1 MAIIQNTLYL
11 TTPKTVVLRD
21 HLTLRIEI
29 EKQTRLTVP
38 IHHLESICAFG
49 QIVVTPPAMA
59 LCWANQVAVHY
70 HTENGYLLAQVIG
83 SGDTRY
89 LLRRAQYAA
98 ADSPED
104 AARLARQ
111 FVAGKLQ
118 NSRSNLL
125 RSAREADRAS
135 DRTELARAADELAR
149 LVRQLSDDLKSEPDD
164 TSPVDPDCGLR
175 ETLDPIRGLEGLGA
189 KIYFSVFQYMLKQ
202 QRENFKFVN
211 RTRRPPRDRV
221 NCLLSFIYALVRHD
235 CLAALSTAG
244 LDPYVGWLHATRAG
258 RPACAL
264 DLMEEFRPCLAERL
278 ALTLINRRQIEPKH
292 FREREGGAVEFTDQG
307 RREVIQAWQR
317 RKQTEVKHPL
327 FKQNIRIGQVFSIQA
342 KLLAR
347 KLRGDIPD
355 YIPFIIK

>member
-11 TTPKTVVLRD
+11 TTPGTVVHRD

-29 EKQTRLTVP
+29 AKQTRLTVP

-49 QIVVTPPAMA
+49 QVVVTPPAMA
-59 LCWANQVAVHY
+59 LCWDHQVAVHY
-70 HTENGYLLAQVIG
+70 HTENGYLLAQVLG

-98 ADSPED
+98 ADNPDEAS
-104 AARLARQ
+104 RLARQ
-111 FVAGKLQ
+111 FVAGKMQ
-118 NSRSNLL
+118 NARTNVL
-125 RSAREADRAS
+125 RASREADDADGAILS
-135 DRTELARAADELAR
+135 DAAIELAKLIRR
-149 LVRQLSDDLKSEPDD
+149 LGNI
-164 TSPVDPDCGLR
+164 SPRSPKFGLR

-189 KIYFSVFQYMLKQ
+189 RSYFSVFQYMLKQ
-202 QRENFKFVN
+202 QRNDFRFAV
-211 RTRRPPRDRV
+211 RTQRPPRDRT

-235 CLAALSTAG
+235 CLAALTTAG
-244 LDPYVGWLHATRAG
+244 LDPYVGWLHSTRAG

-278 ALTLINRRQIEPKH
+278 VLTLINRRQIAPKH

-307 RREVIQAWQR
+307 RKEVIRAYQE
-317 RKQTEVKHPL
+317 RKKIEIKHPL
-327 FKQNIRIGQVFSIQA
+327 FKKPILWGQIFGIQA

-347 KLRGDIPD
+347 NLRGDIPE
-355 YIPFIIK
+355 YIPFIPK

>member
-1 MAIIQNTLYL
+1 MAIVQNTLYL
-11 TTPKTVVLRD
+11 TTPGTVVVRD
-21 HLTLRIEI
+21 HLTLRVEI
-29 EKQTRLTVP
+29 EKETRLTVP

-49 QIVVTPPAMA
+49 RVVVTPPAMA
-59 LCWANQVAVHY
+59 LCWEHQVAIHY
-70 HTENGYLLAQVIG
+70 HTENGYLLAQVLG

-104 AARLARQ
+104 ATRIARQ

-118 NSRSNLL
+118 NSRANLL
-125 RSAREADRAS
+125 RSGREAAADS
-135 DRTELARAADELAR
+135 DRTKLAETAAEIAR
-149 LVRQLSDDLKSEPDD
+149 LIRQLDRALEV
-164 TSPVDPDCGLR
+164 TGGCGLR
-175 ETLDPIRGLEGLGA
+175 EALDPIRGMEGLGA

-202 QRENFKFVN
+202 QREEFKFVI
-211 RTRRPPRDRV
+211 RTRRPPRDRI

-235 CLAALSTAG
+235 CLAALTTAG

-278 ALTLINRRQIEPKH
+278 ALTLINRRQIEPRH
-292 FREREGGAVEFTDQG
+292 FREREGGSVEFTDKG
-307 RREVIQAWQR
+307 RKEVIQAWQQ
-317 RKQTEVKHPL
+317 RKQTEIRHTL
-327 FKQNIRIGQVFSIQA
+327 FKETIRLGQVFSIQA

-355 YIPFIIK
+355 YIPFIPK

>member
-1 MAIIQNTLYL
+1 MAVIQNTLYL
-11 TTPKTVVLRD
+11 TTPGTIVLRD
-21 HLTLRIEI
+21 HLTLRVEI
-29 EKQTRLTVP
+29 KKEIRLTVP

-49 QIVVTPPAMA
+49 QVVVTPPAMA
-59 LCWANQVAVHY
+59 LCWKHQVAVHY
-70 HTENGYLLAQVIG
+70 HTENGYLLAQVLG

-98 ADSPED
+98 ADSPNE
-104 AARLARQ
+104 ASCLARL

-125 RSAREADRAS
+125 RSGREGEGDS
-135 DRTELARAADELAR
+135 DRGKLEAAAAGLAR
-149 LVRQLSDDLKSEPDD
+149 LIHKLGDDP
-164 TSPVDPDCGLR
+164 TVPQGCGLR
-175 ETLDPIRGLEGLGA
+175 EALDPIRGMEGLAA
-189 KIYFSVFQYMLKQ
+189 KIYFSVFQYMFKQ
-202 QRENFKFVN
+202 QREEFRFVT
-211 RTRRPPRDRV
+211 RTRRPPRDRI

-235 CLAALSTAG
+235 CLVALTTAG

-278 ALTLINRRQIEPKH
+278 ALTLVNRRQILPKH
-292 FREREGGAVEFTDQG
+292 FREREGGAVEFTDRG
-307 RREVIQAWQR
+307 RREVIQAWQQ
-317 RKQTEVKHPL
+317 RKKTEIKHAL
-327 FKQNIRIGQVFSIQA
+327 FKKNIRLGQVFSIQS

-355 YIPFIIK
+355 YVPFIPK

>member
-1 MAIIQNTLYL
+1 MAVIQNTLYL
-11 TTPKTVVLRD
+11 TTRGTVVHRD
-21 HLTLRIEI
+21 HLTLRVEI
-29 EKQTRLTVP
+29 ERQTRLTVP

-49 QIVVTPPAMA
+49 RVVVTPPAMA
-59 LCWANQVAVHY
+59 LCWKNQVAIHF
-70 HTENGYLLAQVIG
+70 HTESGHLLALVLG

-89 LLRRAQYAA
+89 LLRQAQYATA
-98 ADSPED
+98 GDPQD
-104 AARLARQ
+104 ATGIARQ

-125 RSAREADRAS
+125 RSARESGESS
-135 DRTELARAADELAR
+135 DRDELTRAADELAG
-149 LVRQLSDDLKSEPDD
+149 LINQLGNAQTLEPN
-164 TSPVDPDCGLR
+164 CGLR
-175 ETLDPIRGLEGLGA
+175 EALDPIRGMEGLGA
-189 KIYFSVFQYMLKQ
+189 RVYFSAFQYMLKQ
-202 QRENFKFVN
+202 QRDNFRFET

-235 CLAALSTAG
+235 CLAALTTAG

-264 DLMEEFRPCLAERL
+264 DLMEEFRPCLAERM
-278 ALTLINRRQIEPKH
+278 ALTLINRRQVDPGH
-292 FREREGGAVEFTDQG
+292 FREREGGAVEFTDRG

-327 FKQNIRIGQVFSIQA
+327 FEQNILLGQVFSIQA
-342 KLLAR
+342 RLLAR

-355 YIPFIIK
+355 YIPYIPK

>member
-1 MAIIQNTLYL
+1 MAVIQNTLYL
-11 TTPKTVVLRD
+11 TTRGTVVHRD
-21 HLTLRIEI
+21 HLTLRVEI
-29 EKQTRLTVP
+29 ERQTRLTVP

-49 QIVVTPPAMA
+49 RVVVTPPAMA
-59 LCWANQVAVHY
+59 LCWKNQVAIHF
-70 HTENGYLLAQVIG
+70 HTESGYLLALVLG

-89 LLRRAQYAA
+89 LLRKAQYAA
-98 ADSPED
+98 ADNPQD
-104 AARLARQ
+104 ATGIARQ

-125 RSAREADRAS
+125 RSAREADKDS
-135 DRTELARAADELAR
+135 DRKELTRAADEIAGLIH
-149 LVRQLSDDLKSEPDD
+149 QLGVAKPLE
-164 TSPVDPDCGLR
+164 PDCGLR
-175 ETLDPIRGLEGLGA
+175 EALDPIRGMEGLGA
-189 KIYFSVFQYMLKQ
+189 RVYFSAFQYMLKQ
-202 QRENFKFVN
+202 QRDDFRFET

-235 CLAALSTAG
+235 CLAALTAAG

-278 ALTLINRRQIEPKH
+278 ALTLINRRQIEPGH
-292 FREREGGAVEFTDQG
+292 FREREGGAVEFTDRG

-327 FKQNIRIGQVFSIQA
+327 FEQNIHLGQVFSIQA
-342 KLLAR
+342 RLLAR

-355 YIPFIIK
+355 YIPYIPK

>member
-11 TTPKTVVLRD
+11 TTPKTVVLKD
-21 HLTLRIEI
+21 HLTLRVEI
-29 EKQTRLTVP
+29 ERETRLTVP

-49 QIVVTPPAMA
+49 HVVVTPPAMA
-59 LCWANQVAVHY
+59 LCWNHQVAIHY
-70 HTENGYLLAQVIG
+70 HTENGHLLAQVLG

-98 ADSPED
+98 ADNPQD
-104 AARLARQ
+104 AARIARQ

-118 NSRSNLL
+118 NARSNLL
-125 RSAREADRAS
+125 RSGREADTDS
-135 DRTELARAADELAR
+135 DRTELARAADALAR
-149 LVRQLSDDLKSEPDD
+149 LIHQLGNAP
-164 TSPVDPDCGLR
+164 PVAPGSGLR
-175 ETLDPIRGLEGLGA
+175 EVLDPVRGMEGLGTRTYYSA
-189 KIYFSVFQYMLKQ
+189 FQYMLKQ
-202 QRENFKFVN
+202 QREDFRFIT
-211 RTRRPPRDRV
+211 RTRRPPRDRI

-235 CLAALSTAG
+235 CLAALTTAG

-278 ALTLINRRQIEPKH
+278 AFTLINRRQIESRH
-292 FREREGGAVEFTDQG
+292 FREREGGAVEFTDRG

-317 RKQTEVKHPL
+317 RKQAEVKHPL
-327 FKQNIRIGQVFSIQA
+327 FEQNIRIGQVFSIQA
-342 KLLAR
+342 RLLAR

-355 YIPFIIK
+355 YIPFISK

>member
-11 TTPKTVVLRD
+11 TTPGTVVVRD

-29 EKQTRLTVP
+29 ERETRLTVP
-38 IHHLESICAFG
+38 IHHLEGICAFG
-49 QIVVTPPAMA
+49 QVVVTPPAMA
-59 LCWANQVAVHY
+59 LCWRHQVAVHY
-70 HTENGYLLAQVIG
+70 HTENGYLLAQVLG

-98 ADSPED
+98 ADSPEE
-104 AARLARQ
+104 ASCIARQ

-125 RSAREADRAS
+125 RSAREADDES
-135 DRTELARAADELAR
+135 DRGRLAGAAAELAR
-149 LVRQLSDDLKSEPDD
+149 LIRQLGKA
-164 TSPVDPDCGLR
+164 SPVARDCELR
-175 ETLDPIRGLEGLGA
+175 EALDPIRGFEGLGG
-189 KIYFSVFQYMLKQ
+189 KIYFSVFQHMLKQ
-202 QRENFKFVN
+202 QREDFRFVT
-211 RTRRPPRDRV
+211 RTRRPPRDRI

-235 CLAALSTAG
+235 CLAALTTAG

-278 ALTLINRRQIEPKH
+278 ALTLINRRQIESKH
-292 FREREGGAVEFTDQG
+292 FRVREGGAVEFTDRG
-307 RREVIQAWQR
+307 RKEVIQAWQR

-327 FKQNIRIGQVFSIQA
+327 FIQNIRLGQVFSIQA
-342 KLLAR
+342 RLLAR

-355 YIPFIIK
+355 YIPYIPK

>member
-1 MAIIQNTLYL
+1 MAIAQNTLYL
-11 TTPKTVVLRD
+11 TTPGTVVHRD
-21 HLTLRIEI
+21 HLTLRVEI

-49 QIVVTPPAMA
+49 QVVVTPPAMA
-59 LCWANQVAVHY
+59 LCWDHQVAVHY
-70 HTENGYLLAQVIG
+70 HTENGYLLAQVLG

-98 ADSPED
+98 ADSPQE
-104 AARLARQ
+104 ASRIARQ

-125 RSAREADRAS
+125 RAGREAEDDAN
-135 DRTELARAADELAR
+135 RTALADAADELAQ
-149 LVRQLSDDLKSEPDD
+149 LIRQLGNVP
-164 TSPVDPDCGLR
+164 PVAPDCGLR
-175 ETLDPIRGLEGLGA
+175 EALDPIRGLEGLGA
-189 KIYFSVFQYMLKQ
+189 KTYFSVFQCMLKQ
-202 QRENFKFVN
+202 QREDFRFVT
-211 RTRRPPRDRV
+211 RSRRPPRDRI

-235 CLAALSTAG
+235 CLAALTTAG
-244 LDPYVGWLHATRAG
+244 LDAYVGWLHATRAG

-278 ALTLINRRQIEPKH
+278 ALTLINRRQIEAKH
-292 FREREGGAVEFTDQG
+292 FREREGGAVEFTERG

-317 RKQTEVKHPL
+317 RKQTEVKHAL
-327 FKQNIRIGQVFSIQA
+327 FKQNVRLGQVFNIQA

-355 YIPFIIK
+355 YIPFIPK

>member
-11 TTPKTVVLRD
+11 TTRGTVVHRD
-21 HLTLRIEI
+21 HLTLRVEI

-49 QIVVTPPAMA
+49 RVVVTPPAMA
-59 LCWANQVAVHY
+59 LCWRHQVAVHY
-70 HTENGYLLAQVIG
+70 HTESGHLLAQVLG

-98 ADSPED
+98 ADSPLE
-104 AARLARQ
+104 ASCIARQ

-118 NSRSNLL
+118 NSRANLL
-125 RSAREADRAS
+125 RSGREADADS
-135 DRTELARAADELAR
+135 DRKELAGAANGLAR
-149 LVRQLSDDLKSEPDD
+149 LIRKLGNAAPPE
-164 TSPVDPDCGLR
+164 PDCGLR
-175 ETLDPIRGLEGLGA
+175 EALDPIRGMEGLGA
-189 KIYFSVFQYMLKQ
+189 RVNYAAFQYMLKQ
-202 QRENFKFVN
+202 QREDFRFLN
-211 RTRRPPRDRV
+211 RSRRPPRDRV

-235 CLAALSTAG
+235 CLAALTTAG

-278 ALTLINRRQIEPKH
+278 ALTLINRRQIEPRH
-292 FREREGGAVEFTDQG
+292 FLEREGGAVEFTDHG

-317 RKQTEVKHPL
+317 RKQAEVKHAL
-327 FKQNIRIGQVFSIQA
+327 FKENVRLGQVFSIQA
-342 KLLAR
+342 RLLAR

-355 YIPFIIK
+355 YIPYMPK

>member
-1 MAIIQNTLYL
+1 MIQNTLYL
-11 TTPKTVVLRD
+11 TTPSTVVHRD
-21 HLTLRIEI
+21 HLTLRVEI
-29 EKQTRLTVP
+29 ERQTRLTVP

-49 QIVVTPPAMA
+49 QVVVTPPAMA
-59 LCWANQVAVHY
+59 LCWDHQVAVHY
-70 HTENGYLLAQVIG
+70 HTENGYLLAQVLG

-98 ADSPED
+98 ADSPLE
-104 AARLARQ
+104 ASRIARQ
-111 FVAGKLQ
+111 LVAGKLQ

-125 RSAREADRAS
+125 RAGREAEGDA
-135 DRTELARAADELAR
+135 DRTALAGAADELA
-149 LVRQLSDDLKSEPDD
+149 QLIHQLGNAPSIAS
-164 TSPVDPDCGLR
+164 DCGLR
-175 ETLDPIRGLEGLGA
+175 EALDPIRGLEGLGA
-189 KIYFSVFQYMLKQ
+189 KAYFSVFQLMLKQ
-202 QRENFKFVN
+202 QREDFRFVT
-211 RTRRPPRDRV
+211 RSRRPPRDRI

-235 CLAALSTAG
+235 CLAALTTAG

-278 ALTLINRRQIEPKH
+278 ALTLINRRQIESKH
-292 FREREGGAVEFTDQG
+292 FREREGGAVEFTERG

-317 RKQTEVKHPL
+317 RKQTEIKHAL
-327 FKQNIRIGQVFSIQA
+327 FKQNVRLGQVFSIQA

-355 YIPFIIK
+355 YIPFIPK